1 MSALVLRLK
10 EPPPQRCDLSALTPD
25 KLAAASEPVERIAIN
40 TTRRKLCI
48 GDIFAVTPG
57 DLADI
62 VLEGGS
68 KRFDY
73 LGAGMKTGRIRVI
86 GDLGQRTARGMS
98 GGELLV
104 EGNVGRLLGSGMSG
118 GRIEIGSDAGDLLGA
133 PLPGESSGL
142 TGGVIRI
149 RGRAGVRAGDRMR
162 RGLIAIEGDAGDNL
176 ASRMFGGSI
185 ICLGRAGDLPG
196 YLMSRGTVLI
206 GGGAPLVSPTFIDTG
221 VHEMVALNLISRWLV
236 RAGIEVASLI
246 ESRLRRLLGDTAVL
260 GKGEMFLPE

>member
-1 MSALVLRLK
+1 VSALVLRLK
-10 EPPPQRCDLSALTPD
+10 EPPPQRCDLSPLTPD
-25 KLAAASEPVERIAIN
+25 RLAAATEPVERLAIN

-57 DLADI
+57 GPADI

-68 KRFDY
+68 ERFDY
-73 LGAGMKTGRIRVI
+73 LGAGMKTGCIRVI
-86 GDLGQRTARGMS
+86 GDLGQRAGRAMS

-118 GRIEIGSDAGDLLGA
+118 GRIEISGDVGDLAGA

-149 RGRAGVRAGDRMR
+149 RGGAGARAGDRMR

-176 ASRMFGGSI
+176 ASRMFGGTV
-185 ICLGRAGDLPG
+185 ICFGRAGALPG
-196 YLMSRGTVLI
+196 YLMSRGTVLM
-206 GGGAPLVSPTFIDTG
+206 GGGATALSPTFIDTG
-221 VHEMVALNLISRWLV
+221 VHEMIALGLIARWLV
-236 RAGIEVASLI
+236 RNGIEAEPLV
-246 ESRLRRLLGDTAVL
+246 SRQFRRLLGDTAVL